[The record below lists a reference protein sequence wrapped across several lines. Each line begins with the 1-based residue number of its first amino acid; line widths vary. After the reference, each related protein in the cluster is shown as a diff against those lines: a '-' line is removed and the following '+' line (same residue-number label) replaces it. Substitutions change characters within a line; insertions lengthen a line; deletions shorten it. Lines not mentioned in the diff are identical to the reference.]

1 MKIRDIIVES
11 IRDPEFKSW
20 FGKSKVVDFKGKPLI
35 VYHGGSYPSAGREFK
50 GDTWF
55 TIHVRDAYQYAK
67 RDGSNVT
74 SAYLSVQNPYV
85 LQDGEDIYSVLGRVR
100 GGSEYDGVYD
110 PEVGDWVVWTSHQ
123 IRPIKTRNI
132 GESVAENSNNTTTL
146 NQLYNGNYPGRDE
159 QLWNW
164 VGLVD
169 LDKPLNINRMSA
181 QMLRSMLETQYH
193 VDSYDDLVE
202 RLDADRRKLLK
213 RYMNDQQLSNSIIVL
228 CNDRVIDGN
237 HRALAAALRGSTIR
251 YVDVADLDNQQLD
264 ESSESNDAAFI
275 GYLSPDGKFECY
287 SQSEAARVDYHH
299 SMIVQDLDAY
309 NAEGGLTF
317 VRYDAEPLITI
328 KGTPAIDP
336 YDRRSAPMI
345 SKLARK
351 IIQCGADPD
360 LPIGIDNM
368 GFKRTEAPYQGKQI
382 GSLRSW
388 AQRNVGIDEA
398 VLDPRGAGSTPYGVD
413 IDYFGLRVQMRPST
427 FLKLALPLTPATT
440 SKTLGPYMKQGGAI
454 AHPMLDFE
462 MPDGWF
468 SDDYSEPAR
477 IVDHEGRN
485 RMKHWMRLHGD
496 DPIQINMRPH
506 GGLRRRD
513 ITSEMIQQLSAGMI
527 GQRGDYIDGPLFE
540 PSTALEERNILSEIQ
555 YSNSIADSS
564 RIIAALKPANS
575 IKLGV
580 VDNRTVYKL
589 DASDCYVYYLYD
601 IEHDRPLAYIIT
613 EKFKIEGYYPFRQ
626 AEKLVDTSG
635 VAMALLQFLRHYGI
649 KLVVRSD
656 EPMTLKGIMW
666 LTKII
671 QNPRGLKIHDGSGKS
686 VNLQELWNEW
696 YASHEDYENTGAISI
711 FIESKNDR
719 SKSNY
724 CFEDQTNYSG
734 LMRNP
739 LRYIGDK
746 ELY

>member
-1 MKIRDIIVES
+1 MKIREI
-11 IRDPEFKSW
+11 
-20 FGKSKVVDFKGKPLI
+20 
-35 VYHGGSYPSAGREFK
+35 
-50 GDTWF
+50 
-55 TIHVRDAYQYAK
+55 
-67 RDGSNVT
+67 T
-74 SAYLSVQNPYV
+74 S
-85 LQDGEDIYSVLGRVR
+85 G
-100 GGSEYDGVYD
+100 
-110 PEVGDWVVWTSHQ
+110 
-123 IRPIKTRNI
+123 
-132 GESVAENSNNTTTL
+132 NSTTL
-146 NQLYNGNYPGRDE
+146 QQLYDGNYPDRDE
-159 QLWNW
+159 QFWEW
-164 VGLVD
+164 VGVGD
-169 LDKPLNINRMSA
+169 FNTPLAVRRMSLSL
-181 QMLRSMLETQYH
+181 LRSMIENQYR
-193 VDSYDDLVE
+193 VDHYEELLD
-202 RLDADRRKLLK
+202 RLDDDRRELLQ
-213 RYMNDQQLSNSIIVL
+213 RYADNSNIGSSTIVT
-228 CNDRVIDGN
+228 CNGRIIDGN
-237 HRALAAALRGSTIR
+237 HRALAAVISGSGIN
-251 YVDVADLDNQQLD
+251 YVDLAELD
-264 ESSESNDAAFI
+264 ETLEEDASDTDTAFI

-309 NAEGGLTF
+309 NTEGGLTF

-336 YDRRSAPMI
+336 YDRKSAPMI

-360 LPIGIDNM
+360 LPIAIDNM
-368 GFKRTEAPYQGKQI
+368 GFKRIEAPYQGKQI

-413 IDYFGLRVQMRPST
+413 IDYFGLRVRMRPST

-440 SKTLGPYMKQGGAI
+440 SKTLGPYMKRGGAI

-462 MPDGWF
+462 IPDGWF
-468 SDDYSEPAR
+468 SGDYSEPAR

-496 DPIQINMRPH
+496 DPIQINMIPR
-506 GGLRRRD
+506 GGLRRKH
-513 ITSEMIQQLSAGMI
+513 ITPQMIQQLSAGMI
-527 GQRGDYIDGPLFE
+527 GQRGDYVDGPLFE

-555 YSNSIADSS
+555 YSNSIAASS
-564 RIIAALKPANS
+564 RIIAALKPTNS
-575 IKLGV
+575 TKLGV

-656 EPMTLKGIMW
+656 EPMTLKGITW